1 MNEVVYWLIGIVL
14 AMWGIGLGLFY
25 QGRYLLAKDREEKQR
40 RARNMKRVGIIWLC
54 IGLFYFVAVIILL
67 LAFK

>member
-25 QGRYLLAKDREEKQR
+25 QGRYLLAPDKEKPR
-40 RARNMKRVGIIWLC
+40 RARDIKSVGIIWLC
-54 IGLFYFVAVIILL
+54 IGGFYLIVILLL
-67 LAFK
+67 LAFTG